1 MAWKDVVAT
10 EKYQSLTPEDQSA
23 AKQKYWDTV
32 AAPKVKAAGKD
43 VDTFKQ
49 AFFNETSDFGK
60 PVTIKSSSEIP
71 GGDQISASQTAWL
84 QSAATPEKIA
94 EYEAQG
100 TIGMGEAFSKLNK
113 WKMIPFLSGKA
124 TYDTIQVFNSMQK
137 VQKGETIT
145 DEENAELQEFVEDMI
160 EVEARGYSIG
170 GGIVNAALQMPAF
183 AVEFMATGGAL
194 TAGRKALTKG
204 ASELVEKG
212 VKKSIGQRIAAGTV
226 EKVGMAT
233 GRTVLMPH
241 RVADSY
247 YGRKIN
253 DSIEFTDKGEL
264 MFKEASEKPGI
275 TAMKAFGDVLIENL
289 SEDLGGVLITP
300 VLNKVGAGVSRVSRP
315 VKRLLPET
323 LRQGFAELTK
333 QTTNLGVKES
343 IEKLGYNGLLEEIGE
358 ERIADLLRVT
368 FNVDTEAG
376 YSADQFINAAFPD
389 ADQLLIEVGA
399 IAMFGGMSRS
409 AQFVGNKLL
418 DRGMNK
424 TQVEETLR
432 SMSQTELD
440 DMAVQMDQRETQE
453 QVEAYQAETA
463 RIQEQVIAAG
473 RTQEEA
479 QAFTDLIDA
488 RVVAIADSLQI
499 PREQIIK
506 RWGLEVQKGQLGMVE
521 EIGVPYEQRVPQD
534 TMLFQSADAYDKDGD
549 VKTESPEFKAWFGD
563 SKVVDE
569 NGKPLVVYHGT
580 DAKFDEFTEES
591 IGSSSGQA
599 FLGSG
604 FYFSTSE
611 SVAKQYGKNVGGF
624 YLKSDNVVDLTS
636 FTSNQINDIFGDLT
650 VKSTGKKY
658 NELYQQRKNIENSI
672 TKVGYDDLG
681 NGKVELWYEKD
692 GDFEFIRATVWKN
705 QLDDIKDIDNFIKS
719 KAVSKELNKQD
730 IKDVENIGVI
740 GNIFYPEDIKDAV
753 TRAGYDGIK
762 SYGTNITDTGF
773 EYVVFSPEQIK
784 SVDNT
789 GAFSPETANIF
800 YQSKLD
806 DKVEDGYIRLYRG
819 LEQEFDKDY
828 DLSSSDAPSG
838 YSTWTD
844 NPELA
849 AQYAGSDG
857 FVYYMDLPI
866 KEQGSD
872 LIDEDGERPLFIDN
886 EKAAGLNDISG
897 KEYLVYTDHD
907 LYNSND
913 IKQSKDK
920 TYFQTKSL
928 DGLDQDDIAEIQGF
942 LLQAA
947 LNKNTTLDKLKFETV
962 DELIEMF
969 KPKRIAEPQSLADK
983 LKARGFAKDNM
994 VLKDFALTMGY
1005 DPKVGRGHILRPSG
1019 KIQDETDL
1027 KEFLM
1032 MEGYATNAQIESPQQ
1047 IEQLL
1052 ERADTTYTE
1061 EDQAKIDAKEQMQ
1074 QNYDLANELI
1084 RNYSVEQLNQVK
1096 DMAIEQEKRK
1106 GAIEFDMQGKAVIS
1120 LFDSADTSTLFH
1132 ELGHLFLED
1141 LRFYADS
1148 TDNKAIKQQLKSFE
1162 KWLGNDGGEL
1172 TIEQHEQFA
1181 RGFEQYLRTGKAPVA
1196 RLQELFNKFKDW
1208 LQSIYTSAKQL
1219 NVTIS
1224 KEAEAAFDYMFMT
1237 QQERKERRR
1246 EIDTIY
1252 DQNYELKKEIENQ
1265 SIFGSVKNKSI
1276 AKKNSIREYYEKAFI
1291 PIETRAADISPEL
1304 FRMFRKYTYDLFK
1317 MNATDN
1323 KAIKPFI
1330 EKATKMDE
1338 KDFATLDLALKN
1350 RDNEKADEIIS
1361 KYDMEADF
1369 ANVRETLDDIYR
1381 QAEDAGIDLG
1391 YLDSYYPRMFKSQ
1404 DSDKLLTLLEARANK
1419 EEIDIKDLKL
1429 RPQDAKYSK
1438 IKKLLEQH
1446 PEWTVEQKAQFVN
1459 NNIRGFGDG
1468 QLLLSRIGSLKY
1480 ERAIEEIDAEMNQFY
1495 MPFTESL
1502 AAYVSGARENIAN
1515 KKFFGSE
1522 RQEVKDVRA
1531 SIKRTQTDIQNLT
1544 ERRTELLSI
1553 RGDAARKEQDSI
1565 NKKLEKRYDRLK
1577 ELNQVL
1583 DAIKDATL
1591 EQSIGGLVS
1600 DMVSTGTIY
1609 AKDEKLVRDLLKA
1622 KFDQK
1627 GIGSFYGAVR
1637 DTGYILTLNDFVNT
1651 VTQFGDLSLAAYRNG
1666 LFNSIAGIS
1675 KPEKITKEDLG
1686 IDNILQEFGTEN
1698 SPLTKFLTK
1707 QFKYIGFNAIDS
1719 LGKNTIINGSIVKY
1733 QNMAEKNPDKL
1744 DKELDKWFVDAKDKA
1759 QVKQDLLNK
1768 VDTDD
1773 VVFLAF
1779 NDLASLQPISP
1790 DQLPEAYSYGG
1801 VYRLF
1806 YALKTYTL
1814 KLLDIVRNDI
1824 FKEMATNPKNALRNL
1839 VMLQAMMILF
1849 GVPKDMLKNL
1859 LTGEEDTFG
1868 EHLVNNIFLFQILNK
1883 YSLTKL
1889 SGSTQ
1894 DNNPIQ
1900 FAASLFAPPAV
1911 EITSS
1916 LYVDAAA
1923 IAKGEKDLKDAY
1935 SARYIPF
1942 IGEGYYQWVG
1952 KGAERKS
1959 EKELSIY
1966 D

>member
-1 MAWKDVVAT
+1 MAWKDVAAT

-32 AAPKVKAAGKD
+32 AAPKVQATGKD

-124 TYDTIQVFNSMQK
+124 TYDTVQVFNSMQK

-183 AVEFMATGGAL
+183 AVEFMATGGIASF
-194 TAGRKALTKG
+194 TRKALTKG
-204 ASELVEKG
+204 ATELVEKG
-212 VKKSIGQRIAAGTV
+212 VEKSIGQRIATGAV
-226 EKVGMAT
+226 EKIGMAT
-233 GRTVLMPH
+233 ARTVMMPH
-241 RVADSY
+241 RIQDSRY
-247 YGRKIN
+247 QRKIN
-253 DSIEFTDKGEL
+253 DTIALTDKGEL
-264 MFKEASEKPGI
+264 IFKESSEKPAI

-300 VLNKVGAGVSRVSRP
+300 VLNKAGAGLSRVSRP
-315 VKRLLPET
+315 AKRLLPET

-418 DRGMNK
+418 ERGMNK

-453 QVEAYQAETA
+453 QVEAYQAETS
-463 RIQEQVIAAG
+463 RLQEQVIAAG

-506 RWGLEVQKGQLGMVE
+506 RWGLEVQRGQLGMVE

-534 TMLFQSADAYDKDGD
+534 TAFFQSTDDYKMDHTSPVIEDGNTLDDPTVVYGDDIYDAMAWRYYGDGD
-549 VKTESPEFKAWFGD
+549 VNQDKQNAALIQQFK
-563 SKVVDE
+563 
-569 NGKPLVVYHGT
+569 GKPEKEVTVYRAVPKNINTINKSDWVTLNRSYAVQHGESVLDGDYHIIET
-580 DAKFDEFTEES
+580 KAKAKELSTEGSMNEWGYWGDNVTVDAKKEVNEDVINEYYPDASNMIEEE
-591 IGSSSGQA
+591 
-599 FLGSG
+599 
-604 FYFSTSE
+604 Y
-611 SVAKQYGKNVGGF
+611 Y
-624 YLKSDNVVDLTS
+624 DD
-636 FTSNQINDIFGDLT
+636 INDGT
-650 VKSTGKKY
+650 
-658 NELYQQRKNIENSI
+658 
-672 TKVGYDDLG
+672 
-681 NGKVELWYEKD
+681 
-692 GDFEFIRATVWKN
+692 
-705 QLDDIKDIDNFIKS
+705 ID
-719 KAVSKELNKQD
+719 
-730 IKDVENIGVI
+730 DVEFDSLV
-740 GNIFYPEDIKDAV
+740 
-753 TRAGYDGIK
+753 RARAI
-762 SYGTNITDTGF
+762 
-773 EYVVFSPEQIK
+773 
-784 SVDNT
+784 
-789 GAFSPETANIF
+789 
-800 YQSKLD
+800 
-806 DKVEDGYIRLYRG
+806 
-819 LEQEFDKDY
+819 
-828 DLSSSDAPSG
+828 
-838 YSTWTD
+838 
-844 NPELA
+844 ELA
-849 AQYAGSDG
+849 EDDG
-857 FVYYMDLPI
+857 RQVYY
-866 KEQGSD
+866 
-872 LIDEDGERPLFIDN
+872 
-886 EKAAGLNDISG
+886 
-897 KEYLVYTDHD
+897 
-907 LYNSND
+907 
-913 IKQSKDK
+913 
-920 TYFQTKSL
+920 QTKSL
-928 DGLDQDDIAEIQGF
+928 DGLEQDDIAEIQGF

-947 LNKNTTLDKLKFETV
+947 LNKNTTLDKLNFETV

-1032 MEGYATNAQIESPQQ
+1032 MEGYATNAQIDSPQQ
-1047 IEQLL
+1047 LEQLL

-1061 EDQAKIDAKEQMQ
+1061 EDQAKIDAKEQMK

-1084 RNYSVEQLNQVK
+1084 RNYSIEQLNQVK

-1330 EKATKMDE
+1330 EKATKMEE

-1369 ANVRETLDDIYR
+1369 AKVRETLDDIYR

-1391 YLDSYYPRMFKSQ
+1391 YLDSYYPRMFRSQ

-1480 ERAIEEIDAEMNQFY
+1480 ERAIDEVDAEMNQFY

-1515 KKFFGSE
+1515 KKFFGGE

-1666 LFNSIAGIS
+1666 LFNSISGIS

-1801 VYRLF
+1801 IYRLF

>member
-1 MAWKDVVAT
+1 MAWKDVAAT

-32 AAPKVKAAGKD
+32 AAPKVQAAGKD

-253 DSIEFTDKGEL
+253 DSIEFTDKGEI
-264 MFKEASEKPGI
+264 MFKEATEKPAI

-376 YSADQFINAAFPD
+376 YSADQFVNAAFPD

-418 DRGMNK
+418 ERGMNK

-534 TMLFQSADAYDKDGD
+534 TAFFQSADAYDKDGD

-569 NGKPLVVYHGT
+569 SGKPLVVYHGGMQT
-580 DAKFDEFTEES
+580 IEQFSEDFAGDTTGNNEFGAFYFTSDKGIAEDYSRQSFIRFYGDRDKDELIEDYELTEEQADAIIDDIRYEADKQIKTNDS
-591 IGSSSGQA
+591 YLDMQNPYIIDMQGEVMPVQDIQGLIG
-599 FLGSG
+599 
-604 FYFSTSE
+604 
-611 SVAKQYGKNVGGF
+611 
-624 YLKSDNVVDLTS
+624 YLKNNEYSDSPLIEELQENVQIDQDIIDDYKDEIEDRAMENYGIDDKYDLEDYMIEEAQTE
-636 FTSNQINDIFGDLT
+636 ILEENDIF
-650 VKSTGKKY
+650 
-658 NELYQQRKNIENSI
+658 
-672 TKVGYDDLG
+672 
-681 NGKVELWYEKD
+681 
-692 GDFEFIRATVWKN
+692 
-705 QLDDIKDIDNFIKS
+705 
-719 KAVSKELNKQD
+719 
-730 IKDVENIGVI
+730 
-740 GNIFYPEDIKDAV
+740 PEIPE
-753 TRAGYDGIK
+753 YDGIIVK
-762 SYGTNITDTGF
+762 NTIDDISDESSYEQDVYIAFRPN
-773 EYVVFSPEQIK
+773 QIK
-784 SVDNT
+784 SVNNEGSFSSFSDNV
-789 GAFSPETANIF
+789 F
-800 YQSKLD
+800 Y
-806 DKVEDGYIRLYRG
+806 
-819 LEQEFDKDY
+819 
-828 DLSSSDAPSG
+828 
-838 YSTWTD
+838 
-844 NPELA
+844 
-849 AQYAGSDG
+849 
-857 FVYYMDLPI
+857 
-866 KEQGSD
+866 
-872 LIDEDGERPLFIDN
+872 
-886 EKAAGLNDISG
+886 
-897 KEYLVYTDHD
+897 
-907 LYNSND
+907 
-913 IKQSKDK
+913 
-920 TYFQTKSL
+920 QTKSL
-928 DGLDQDDIAEIQGF
+928 DGLEQDDIVEIQGF

-1005 DPKVGRGHILRPSG
+1005 DPKVGRGHILRPAG

-1032 MEGYATNAQIESPQQ
+1032 LEGYATNAQIESPQQ
-1047 IEQLL
+1047 LEQLL

-1061 EDQAKIDAKEQMQ
+1061 EDQAKIDAKEQMK
-1074 QNYDLANELI
+1074 QNYDLANELV
-1084 RNYSVEQLNQVK
+1084 RQYSVEQLNQVK

-1246 EIDTIY
+1246 EIDSIY

-1391 YLDSYYPRMFKSQ
+1391 YLDSYYPRMFRSQ

-1515 KKFFGSE
+1515 KKFFGGE

-1744 DKELDKWFVDAKDKA
+1744 DKELDKWFVDAKDRA

>member
-1 MAWKDVVAT
+1 MAWKDVAAT

-32 AAPKVKAAGKD
+32 AAPKVQATGKD

-124 TYDTIQVFNSMQK
+124 TYDTVQVFNSMQK

-183 AVEFMATGGAL
+183 AVEFMATGGIASF
-194 TAGRKALTKG
+194 TRKALTKG
-204 ASELVEKG
+204 ATELVEKG
-212 VKKSIGQRIAAGTV
+212 VEKSIGQRIATGAV
-226 EKVGMAT
+226 EKIGMAT
-233 GRTVLMPH
+233 ARTVMMPH
-241 RVADSY
+241 RIQDSRY
-247 YGRKIN
+247 QRKIN
-253 DSIEFTDKGEL
+253 DTIALTDKGEL
-264 MFKEASEKPGI
+264 IFKESSEKPAI

-300 VLNKVGAGVSRVSRP
+300 VLNKAGAGLSRVSRP
-315 VKRLLPET
+315 AKRLLPET

-418 DRGMNK
+418 ERGMNK
-424 TQVEETLR
+424 TQVEETLK

-473 RTQEEA
+473 RTPEEA

-521 EIGVPYEQRVPQD
+521 EIGVPYDQRVPQD
-534 TMLFQSADAYDKDGD
+534 TMLFQNSDAYNKDGD

-569 NGKPLVVYHGT
+569 SGKPLTVYHGT
-580 DAKFDEFTEES
+580 SQEFSEFDTGKLGFSTGAKSAEQGFFFTSDKSVADTYAEFATQSVPVDKLLKESRELERKGKYEEAEKLEEQAAELEQKLLDEDAKGISMNVYLSLKNPLEYDAKDESFNDVKDEIDTALS
-591 IGSSSGQA
+591 QA
-599 FLGSG
+599 KEQGNDGLII
-604 FYFSTSE
+604 
-611 SVAKQYGKNVGGF
+611 KNLIDSAD
-624 YLKSDNVVDLTS
+624 YSDY
-636 FTSNQINDIFGDLT
+636 T
-650 VKSTGKKY
+650 VS
-658 NELYQQRKNIENSI
+658 
-672 TKVGYDDLG
+672 DH
-681 NGKVELWYEKD
+681 
-692 GDFEFIRATVWKN
+692 
-705 QLDDIKDIDNFIKS
+705 
-719 KAVSKELNKQD
+719 
-730 IKDVENIGVI
+730 
-740 GNIFYPEDIKDAV
+740 
-753 TRAGYDGIK
+753 
-762 SYGTNITDTGF
+762 
-773 EYVVFSPEQIK
+773 YVVFSPEQIK

-789 GAFSPETANIF
+789 GAFSPDTANIF
-800 YQSKLD
+800 Y
-806 DKVEDGYIRLYRG
+806 
-819 LEQEFDKDY
+819 
-828 DLSSSDAPSG
+828 
-838 YSTWTD
+838 
-844 NPELA
+844 
-849 AQYAGSDG
+849 
-857 FVYYMDLPI
+857 
-866 KEQGSD
+866 
-872 LIDEDGERPLFIDN
+872 
-886 EKAAGLNDISG
+886 
-897 KEYLVYTDHD
+897 
-907 LYNSND
+907 
-913 IKQSKDK
+913 
-920 TYFQTKSL
+920 QTKSL
-928 DGLDQDDIAEIQGF
+928 DGLEQDDIVEIQGF

-947 LNKNTTLDKLKFETV
+947 LNKNTTLDKLNFETV

-1032 MEGYATNAQIESPQQ
+1032 MEGYATNAQIDSPQQ
-1047 IEQLL
+1047 LEQLL

-1061 EDQAKIDAKEQMQ
+1061 EDQAKIDAKEQMK

-1084 RNYSVEQLNQVK
+1084 RNYSIEQLNQVK

-1141 LRFYADS
+1141 LRFYS
-1148 TDNKAIKQQLKSFE
+1148 NTTDNAAIKQQLKSFE

-1246 EIDTIY
+1246 EIDSIY

-1304 FRMFRKYTYDLFK
+1304 FRMFRKYTYDLFRI
-1317 MNATDN
+1317 NAADN

-1330 EKATKMDE
+1330 EKATKMEE

-1361 KYDMEADF
+1361 KYNMEADF

-1391 YLDSYYPRMFKSQ
+1391 YLDSYYPRMFRSQ

-1480 ERAIEEIDAEMNQFY
+1480 ERAIDEVDAEMNQFY

-1515 KKFFGSE
+1515 KKFFGGE
-1522 RQEVKDVRA
+1522 RQEVKDIRA
-1531 SIKRTQTDIQNLT
+1531 SIKRTQTDIQNLS

-1565 NKKLEKRYDRLK
+1565 NKKLEKRYERLK

-1583 DAIKDATL
+1583 DAVKDATL

-1637 DTGYILTLNDFVNT
+1637 DAGYILTLNDFVNT

-1719 LGKNTIINGSIVKY
+1719 LGKNTIINGSIIKY

-1952 KGAERKS
+1952 KGAERKA